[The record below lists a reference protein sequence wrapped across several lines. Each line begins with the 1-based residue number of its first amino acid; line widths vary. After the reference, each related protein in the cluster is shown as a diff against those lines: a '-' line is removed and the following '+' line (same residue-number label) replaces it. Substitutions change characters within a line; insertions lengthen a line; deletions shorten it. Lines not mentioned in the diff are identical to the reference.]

1 MLDIKNINVMKR
13 LFLSMIIACAAWVA
27 GLAQE
32 TYAVEIMPSMNGYVL
47 SDKATAAP
55 GETVTLT
62 LGHAPSYTLEHLLVE
77 SELIGGGMSDDDPWE
92 PAWAPAVIM
101 VPTTKVS
108 DDIYTFVMPASKVK
122 VTATFV
128 FAPVIRGD
136 VNGDGEVDVA
146 DVAMLIKVALGQPVE
161 GFIAAAA
168 DLDDDPSA
176 IDVGDVSV
184 LINIVLGK
192 AN

>member
-1 MLDIKNINVMKR
+1 
-13 LFLSMIIACAAWVA
+13 MIIACATWVA

-32 TYAVEIMPSMNGYVL
+32 TYAVEIMPTVNGYVM

-62 LGHAPSYTLEHLLVE
+62 LGPAPSYTLEQLLVE

-92 PAWAPAVIM
+92 PAWAPAHIM
-101 VPTTKVS
+101 IPTTKVS
-108 DDIYTFVMPASKVK
+108 ENSYTFAMPASKVK